1 MKALKR
7 TNLVFKILFHVTF
20 VITVLLMTVS
30 PILLGNASQIN
41 SMLGIETQ
49 IGQGA
54 VEGNLY
60 YNTKFENMA
69 EVRQASVDV
78 IEEAMA
84 EGAVL
89 LKNGDVDGKPALPL
103 SSEELVSLY
112 GAASYYSVHTGQ
124 GSGGVE
130 GGALNDR
137 VTLYQGLTD
146 AGLTVNSELNEW
158 YKNNGG
164 SSSVLG
170 TDGSTFIGASK
181 QTTQFVVKDI
191 AWDSV
196 GDAKNNATDV
206 AVMVLGRSSG
216 EALDLYMDLTMKGGQ
231 DDGMNVV
238 LGRSGSGKYTT
249 NLGDSGSLAANEAD
263 VLKNLKSLKDAG
275 TIDKIVVLMNTANPM
290 QCAFIDDEQYGIDA
304 AMWIGNLGTSGA
316 SAIGKLLAGEY
327 NPSGRT
333 VNTFWKDSSYNPVYY
348 NFGSIKYANSDIL
361 ESYFSTDGFMNSDYY
376 VAYQEGIY
384 NGYKYTETR
393 YEDYVTGRPDT
404 GTFSYEDAVSY
415 PFGYGLGYSD
425 FTYSN
430 MKVTEN
436 SDDTYTVTVDVKN
449 NSSVDGKE
457 VVQVYA
463 QKAYTEKDE
472 QNGVEKAAVDLVG
485 FDKVDVPANG
495 TVKAEIIVKGK
506 YLAAYD
512 ANVEKT
518 YVIGSSD
525 TSDKYLLTAAKDSH
539 DAVNNI
545 LRYKAA
551 SGVSVDTSKMTFNA
565 GRGQGDASLVWS
577 KYFAY
582 DKETYST
589 NAYIESQNEN
599 FVPSYEGQEAN
610 FGVDSITNRFDDVDY
625 AKANIF
631 SDSEEQQPY
640 LSRSN
645 WEGTYGI
652 RVDLTA
658 TDALVQAQK
667 NPAVQKDDIPYP
679 TYGEQGFYEGVD
691 TFDEMKLIYL
701 RGKDF
706 NDPDWEILLD
716 QITWEDTCAIL
727 QDALRLTH
735 GADSISAPST
745 SQQNGGCA
753 PNHPRTYSDFP
764 SQSGFRGFSET
775 LDPDHKSQKPAV
787 FLNNGIVAA
796 TYNTDLM
803 LRYGEQT
810 GEEGIWAGYN
820 GIYGLGINI
829 HRGSYGGRA
838 FEYYSEDGF
847 MTGVTAGYEAVGMH
861 RLGVF
866 VIAKHATLNDQ
877 ETHRAGL
884 NVWANEQSV
893 REIYCRAV
901 EVMVEIDREY
911 TPNTLVGM
919 MTGMNRIGA
928 KWNGGHGF
936 YNTVLKAEYGM
947 QGYAISDYNSSRP
960 YMSPIQGVLNGCDLP
975 DGNPAGSRNGL
986 DYNGNDIRFTSYAE
1000 GYGEFAWAM
1009 RTSVKYVLYTVVNSN
1024 AMNGIT
1030 GDTSFKTIVPAWET
1044 AMRVLPRT
1052 VLTVMIWCAAIYLAT
1067 HVYNVVVGVM
1077 AARKT
1082 TKL

>member
-1 MKALKR
+1 MKALNK
-7 TNLVFKILFHVTF
+7 TNFIFKIVFHVIF
-20 VITVLLMTVS
+20 VITILVMTVA
-30 PILLGNASQIN
+30 PILLDNASQIN
-41 SMLGIETQ
+41 SLLDIETQ
-49 IGQGA
+49 ISTGA

-60 YNTKFENMA
+60 YNTKFKNMA
-69 EVRQASVDV
+69 EVKQASLDV
-78 IEEAMA
+78 IEEAMS

-89 LKNGDVDGKPALPL
+89 LKNGTVGDKAALPL
-103 SSEELVSLY
+103 TTDEKVTLY

-137 VTLYQGLTD
+137 VTLYQGLTE
-146 AGLTVNSELNEW
+146 AGLTVNGELNDW
-158 YKNNGG
+158 YKSNGG

-181 QTTQFVVKDI
+181 QTSQFVVKDI
-191 AWDSV
+191 AWDSL
-196 GDAKNNATDV
+196 DASKNNATDV
-206 AVMVLGRSSG
+206 AIIVLGRNSG
-216 EALDLYMDLTMKGGQ
+216 EALDLYMNVTMKGGQ

-238 LGRSGSGKYTT
+238 LGRRDKGDYTT
-249 NLGDSGSLAANEAD
+249 DYGDSGSLAANEAD
-263 VLKNLKSLKDAG
+263 VLRKLKAMKDAG
-275 TIDKIVVLMNTANPM
+275 TISKIIVLMNTANPM
-290 QCAFIDDEQYGIDA
+290 QCAFIDDAEYGIDA
-304 AMWIGNLGTSGA
+304 AMWIGNIGTSGA
-316 SAIGKLLAGEY
+316 TAVGKLLTGEY

-333 VNTFWKDSSYNPVYY
+333 VNTFWRDNAYNPVYY
-348 NFGSIKYANSDIL
+348 NFGSIGYGNSGIL
-361 ESYFSTDGFMNSDYY
+361 EDYFPTEGFMNNDYY

-393 YEDYVTGRPDT
+393 YEDYVTGRANT
-404 GTFSYEDAVSY
+404 GTFEYSNAVSY
-415 PFGYGLGYSD
+415 PFGYGLSYSD

-430 MKVTEN
+430 MTVTEN
-436 SDDTYTVTVDVKN
+436 TTDDTYTVTVDVTN

-457 VVQVYA
+457 AVQVYA
-463 QKAYTEKDE
+463 QKAYTAKDE
-472 QNGVEKAAVDLVG
+472 ENGVEKAAVELVG
-485 FDKVDVPANG
+485 FDKVEVPAKE
-495 TVKAEIIVKGK
+495 TVTAEIVVKGK

-512 ANVEKT
+512 SNVEKT
-518 YVIGSSD
+518 YVIGSSN
-525 TSDKYLLTAAKDSH
+525 TSDKYLLTVAKDAH
-539 DAVNNI
+539 DATNNI

-551 SGVSVDTSKMTFNA
+551 NGTNVDTDKMTFGV

-582 DKETYST
+582 NATKYST

-599 FVPSYEGQEAN
+599 FLPSYEGQKAN
-610 FGVDSITNRFDDVDY
+610 FGVDKITNQFDDVDY
-625 AKANIF
+625 TKAGIF
-631 SDSEEQQPY
+631 SETEEAQPY
-640 LSRSN
+640 LTRSN

-679 TYGEQGFYEGVD
+679 TYGKQGFYESA
-691 TFDEMKLIYL
+691 TTYDEMKLIYL
-701 RGKDF
+701 RGKEF
-706 NDPDWEILLD
+706 NDPDWDIILD
-716 QITWEDTCAIL
+716 QITWDETCAIL
-727 QDALRLTH
+727 QDALRMTH

-753 PNHPRTYSDFP
+753 PNHARTYGELP
-764 SQSGFRGFSET
+764 SQGGFRGFAET
-775 LDPDHKSQKPAV
+775 LDPDNMSQKPAV
-787 FLNNGIVAA
+787 FLSNGLVAA

-803 LRYGEQT
+803 MRYGEQL

-847 MTGVTAGYEAVGMH
+847 MTGVAAGYEAVGQH
-861 RLGVF
+861 KLGMF
-866 VIAKHATLNDQ
+866 VIAKHATINDQ

-884 NVWANEQSV
+884 NVWANEQSI

-928 KWNGGHGF
+928 KWNGGQGF

-975 DGNPAGSRNGL
+975 DGNPAGNKGGY
-986 DYNGNDIRFTSYAE
+986 DYNGNDIRFASYEE
-1000 GYGEFAWAM
+1000 GYGELAWAM

-1024 AMNGIT
+1024 AMNGVT
-1030 GDTSFKTIVPAWET
+1030 GDTSFETITPAWEIV
-1044 AMRVLPRT
+1044 MSILPRVALT
-1052 VLTVMIWCAAIYLAT
+1052 VLIWCAALYLAT
-1067 HVYNVVVGVM
+1067 FVYNILVDKKVF
-1077 AARKT
+1077 KT
-1082 TKL
+1082 L

>member
-1 MKALKR
+1 MKILKK

-20 VITVLLMTVS
+20 VLTVLLMTVS

-60 YNTKFENMA
+60 YNTKFQNMA
-69 EVRQASVDV
+69 EVKQASIDV
-78 IEEAMA
+78 IEEAEA

-89 LKNGDVDGKPALPL
+89 LKNADVNGSAALPL
-103 SSEELVSLY
+103 TTDEKVTLY

-130 GGALNDR
+130 GGALNNR
-137 VTLYQGLTD
+137 VTLYQGLTE
-146 AGLTVNSELNEW
+146 AGLTVNSELNDW
-158 YKNNGG
+158 YKDNGG
-164 SSSVLG
+164 TSSVLG
-170 TDGSTFIGASK
+170 TSGTNFIGASA
-181 QTTQFVVKDI
+181 QTTQFIVNDI
-191 AWDSV
+191 AWNDV
-196 GDAKNNATDV
+196 GTAKNNETDV
-206 AVMVLGRSSG
+206 AIMVLGRSSG
-216 EALDLYMDLTMKGGQ
+216 EALDLYMNVNMKGGQ
-231 DDGMNVV
+231 DDGLNVI
-238 LGRSGSGKYTT
+238 LGRSSSSNYTT
-249 NLGDSGSLAANEAD
+249 DYGDSGSLAANEVD
-263 VLKNLKSLKDAG
+263 MLKNLKSLKDAG
-275 TIDKIVVLMNTANPM
+275 TIDKIIVLMNTANPM

-304 AMWIGNLGTSGA
+304 AMWIGYMGTSGA
-316 SAIGKLLAGEY
+316 AAVGKLLTGEY
-327 NPSGRT
+327 NPSGRA
-333 VNTFWKDSSYNPVYY
+333 VNTFWKDNGYNPVYY
-348 NFGSIKYANSDIL
+348 NFGSIKYGNSDIL
-361 ESYFSTDGFMNSDYY
+361 ESYFSTEGFMNNDYY

-393 YEDYVTGRPDT
+393 YEDYVTGRPNT
-404 GTFSYEDAVSY
+404 GTFDYAAAVSY
-415 PFGYGLGYSD
+415 PFGYGLSYSD
-425 FTYSN
+425 FTYSE

-436 SDDTYTVTVDVKN
+436 KTDDTYTVTVDVTN

-457 VVQVYA
+457 AVQVYA

-472 QNGVEKAAVDLVG
+472 QNGVEKAAVELVG
-485 FDKVDVPANG
+485 FDKVNVPAKG
-495 TVKAEIIVKGK
+495 TVTAEIIVKGK

-512 ANVEKT
+512 SNVEKT

-525 TSDKYLLTAAKDSH
+525 TSDKYLLTVAKDSH

-551 SGVSVDTSKMTFNA
+551 NGVSVDTSKMTFNA
-565 GRGQGDASLVWS
+565 DRGQGDASLVWG

-582 DKETYST
+582 DNKTYST
-589 NAYIESQNEN
+589 NAYIESRNEN
-599 FVPSYEGQEAN
+599 FTPDYEGQEAN
-610 FGVDSITNRFDDVDY
+610 FGVSKITNQFDDVDY
-625 AKANIF
+625 LKAGIF
-631 SDSEEQQPY
+631 SDSEESQPY
-640 LSRSN
+640 MTRSD
-645 WEGTYGI
+645 WTDTYGI

-658 TDALVQAQK
+658 TSALVQAQK
-667 NPAVQKDDIPYP
+667 NPAVQTDDIPYP

-701 RGKDF
+701 RGKSFD
-706 NDPDWEILLD
+706 DPDWDILLD

-764 SQSGFRGFSET
+764 SQSGFRGFAEM
-775 LDPDHKSQKPAV
+775 LDPDNVSQKPAV
-787 FLNNGIVAA
+787 FLNNGLVAA

-803 LRYGEQT
+803 MRYGEQT

-847 MTGVTAGYEAVGMH
+847 MTGVAAGYEAVGMH
-861 RLGVF
+861 KLGVF

-884 NVWANEQSV
+884 NVWANEQSI

-928 KWNGGHGF
+928 TWNGGHGF

-975 DGNPAGSRNGL
+975 DGNPAGSKGGY
-986 DYNGNDIRFTSYAE
+986 DYNGNDIRFASYEE
-1000 GYGEFAWAM
+1000 GYGELAWAM

-1030 GDTSFKTIVPAWET
+1030 GDTSFKTITPAWET
-1044 AMRVLPRT
+1044 AMSVLPRV
-1052 VLTVMIWCAAIYLAT
+1052 VLTIMIWCAVIYLGT
-1067 HVYNVVVGVM
+1067 FVYNAIVSG
-1077 AARKT
+1077 KKKNT
-1082 TKL
+1082 L

>member
-1 MKALKR
+1 MKEFRK
-7 TNLVFKILFHVTF
+7 TNFVFKILFHIAF
-20 VITVLLMTVS
+20 VITVLLMVAS

-60 YNTKFENMA
+60 YNTKFKNMA
-69 EVRQASVDV
+69 EVKQASIDI
-78 IEEAMA
+78 IEEAEA

-89 LKNGDVDGKPALPL
+89 LKNEDIGGKPALPINKD
-103 SSEELVSLY
+103 EKVTLY

-137 VTLYQGLTD
+137 VTLYDGLTE
-146 AGLTVNSELNEW
+146 AGLTVNADLNTW
-158 YKNNGG
+158 YKDNAN
-164 SSSVLG
+164 SSSVFG
-170 TDGSTFIGASK
+170 TSGTNFIGASA
-181 QTTQFVVKDI
+181 QTTQFIVKDL
-191 AWDSV
+191 AWDSL
-196 GDAKNNATDV
+196 DASKNNETDV
-206 AVMVLGRSSG
+206 AIMVLGRNSG
-216 EALDLYMDLTMKGGQ
+216 EALDLYMNVTMQGGQ
-231 DDGMNVV
+231 DDGMNVI

-249 NLGDSGSLAANEAD
+249 DYGDSGSLAENEAD
-263 VLKNLKSLKDAG
+263 VLRNLKAMKDAG
-275 TIDKIVVLMNTANPM
+275 TISKIVVLMNTANPM
-290 QCAFIDDEQYGIDA
+290 QCEFLDNAEYGVDA
-304 AMWIGNLGTSGA
+304 CMWVGNMGTSGA
-316 SAIGKLLAGEY
+316 SAVGKLLAGEY

-333 VNTFWKDSSYNPVYY
+333 VNTFWRDNSYNPVYY
-348 NFGSIKYANSDIL
+348 NFGSIEYGNSGIL
-361 ESYFSTDGFMNSDYY
+361 ESYFSTDGFMNNDYY

-393 YEDYVTGRPDT
+393 YEDYVTGRPNT
-404 GTFSYEDAVSY
+404 GTFNYDDAVSY
-415 PFGYGLGYSD
+415 PFGYGLSYSD

-436 SDDTYTVTVDVKN
+436 KTDDTYTVTVDVTN
-449 NSSVDGKE
+449 NSSIDGKE
-457 VVQVYA
+457 AVQVYA

-472 QNGVEKAAVDLVG
+472 ENGVEKAAVELVG
-485 FDKVDVPANG
+485 FDKVDVPARG
-495 TVKAEIIVKGK
+495 TVTAEIVVKGK

-512 ANVEKT
+512 SNVEKT

-525 TSDKYLLTAAKDSH
+525 TSDKYLLTVAKDAH
-539 DAVNNI
+539 DATNNI

-551 SGVSVDTSKMTFNA
+551 NGVSVDTTKMTFSA
-565 GRGQGDASLVWS
+565 DRGQGDSALVWS

-582 DKETYST
+582 DNKTYST
-589 NAYIESQNEN
+589 NAYIESNNEN
-599 FVPSYEGQEAN
+599 FTPDYEGQEAN
-610 FGVDSITNRFDDVDY
+610 FGVDKITNQFDDVDY
-625 AKANIF
+625 TKAGIF
-631 SDSEEQQPY
+631 SEAEESQPY
-640 LSRSN
+640 LTRSD

-667 NPAVQKDDIPYP
+667 NPAVQTDDIPYP
-679 TYGEQGFYEGVD
+679 TYGEQGFYESLD

-701 RGKDF
+701 RGKDID
-706 NDPDWEILLD
+706 DPDWDILLD

-764 SQSGFRGFSET
+764 SQSGFRGFAEM
-775 LDPDHKSQKPAV
+775 LDPDNVSQKPAV
-787 FLNNGIVAA
+787 FLNNGLVAA

-803 LRYGEQT
+803 MRYGEQT

-847 MTGVTAGYEAVGMH
+847 MTGMAAGYEAVGLH
-861 RLGVF
+861 KLGVF

-884 NVWANEQSV
+884 NVWANEQSI

-928 KWNGGHGF
+928 KWNGGQGF
-936 YNTVLKAEYGM
+936 YNTVLKAEFGM

-975 DGNPAGSRNGL
+975 DGNPAGNKNGY
-986 DYNGNDIRFTSYAE
+986 DYNGNDIRFASYEE
-1000 GYGEFAWAM
+1000 GYGELAWAM

-1030 GDTSFKTIVPAWET
+1030 GDTSFRTITPAWEI
-1044 AMRVLPRT
+1044 AMSVLPR
-1052 VLTVMIWCAAIYLAT
+1052 VALTIMIWCAVIYLGT
-1067 HVYNVVVGVM
+1067 FVYNAIVS
-1077 AARKT
+1077 RKKKNT
-1082 TKL
+1082 L